1 MLQLFELGLVAGSLY
16 ALLASGFSLIYTTNR
31 FVHFA
36 HGAVMTAGAY
46 AFATL
51 IAWNRIPLFFIPL
64 LTVAVSALV
73 GLGVYEV
80 VYAPLRKQ
88 HASKTVLLIASLG
101 AMIGLVG
108 LMQIVFGSDVK
119 TVFIPWFSRSWLI
132 GSVVITRLHATII
145 LTAFCVTLLVHLGM
159 KYTKT
164 GWLLRAVADNPE
176 LATTTGI
183 PVHRLEALSM
193 SIGSALAGIAA
204 MGYALL
210 GVVEPNMGVGAA
222 VKGFTGA
229 IIGGTAFVPGAALG
243 GMLVGLIENVGQY
256 WLPSG
261 YKDAMTFVTLLIFL
275 VWRPKGIFGIDT
287 GTK

>member
-16 ALLASGFSLIYTTNR
+16 ALMASGFSLIYTTNR
-31 FVHFA
+31 FVHLA

-46 AFATL
+46 VFATL
-51 IAWNRIPLFFIPL
+51 IAWNKIPFIFIPL
-64 LTVAVSALV
+64 LTMIAAGLV
-73 GLGVYEV
+73 GVGIYET

-88 HASKTVLLIASLG
+88 RASKTVLLIASLG
-101 AMIGLVG
+101 VMIGLVG
-108 LMQIVFGSDVK
+108 LIQMVFGPDVK
-119 TVFIPWFSRSWLI
+119 TVFIPWFSQSWLI
-132 GSVVITRLHATII
+132 GSVVVTHLHALII
-145 LTAFCVTLLVHLGM
+145 LTALCVTLLVYLGM

-176 LATTTGI
+176 LAKTTGI

-193 SIGSALAGIAA
+193 LLGSSLAGIAA

-229 IIGGTAFVPGAALG
+229 VIGGTAFVPGAAFG
-243 GMLVGLIENVGQY
+243 GLLVGLVENVGQY

-261 YKDAMTFVTLLIFL
+261 YKDAITFIVLLVFL